1 MALIIKLL
9 MALMALIMTQM
20 VFILMI
26 ICSLPDD
33 TTPAEWRQDSKQSN
47 TQSRHR
53 PLPVADITLFLI
65 TIVMNN
71 TQNAP
76 KLTLRY
82 QTFISLGFKVRP
94 RERVS
99 LGLYIT
105 CTSQW
110 SSTFYASRYGD
121 DYEDI
126 EV

>member
-1 MALIIKLL
+1 
-9 MALMALIMTQM
+9 MALMALTITMTQM
-20 VFILMI
+20 VLTLMTM
-26 ICSLPDD
+26 CSLPDG
-33 TTPAEWRQDSKQSN
+33 TTPDEWRQDSKQSN

-121 DYEDI
+121 DYEHI